1 MNLTEFYPTPQS
13 LIDRMLTGIDFKVID
28 SVLEPSA
35 GKCDICKSVAFK
47 IRSAQHRHRHIEDK
61 CADIIDTIEIDEN
74 LRHIIKGQGYRVV
87 HNDFLTFHSRKRYDL
102 IVMNP
107 PFSEGDKHLSK
118 ALDLQQYGGWVV
130 CVLNAETLRNPY
142 SNLRKTL
149 VRRLE
154 ELDAEIEYLS
164 GTFESAERTTPVEV
178 ALVKVNIPNTL
189 PDSLILDGLKQ
200 AREMRETTA
209 EPDSIVDNDFVKA
222 IIQHYRFEVDAG
234 IQLIREWLSLQ
245 PYIQDSIKGDRKEP
259 ILQLKL
265 RSDRRGD
272 LLNGYVR
279 EVRLKYW
286 EALFREH
293 EFIRGLTSNLQ
304 ENLYSRV
311 SEFGDYEFSE
321 VNILTLQMELSMEMV
336 RGIEETI
343 LALFDK
349 FSDKHSYYDET
360 SKNIHYYNGW
370 KTNKAW
376 KINKKVIVPF
386 YGAAEYWLGR
396 IRYRYGVRR
405 EMADIAK
412 VFDYLSGSEPLA
424 PYIEKWFEDA
434 ERSGITKNIQLGH
447 FQVTFYKKGTAHITF
462 LNQHLLDKFNIFG
475 SQRKGWLPPSYGKKL
490 YLAMSAEERA
500 VVDEFEGE
508 ESYAKVVA
516 NPELYIVETND
527 LMLLGSGEAA

>member
-1 MNLTEFYPTPQS
+1 MNLTEFYPTPQP
-13 LIDRMLTGIDFKVID
+13 LIDKMLSGIDFRKID

-35 GKCDICKSVAFK
+35 GKCDLCEGVAFK
-47 IRSAQHRHRHIEDK
+47 FRAANHRYGIDDN

-74 LRHIIKGQGYRVV
+74 LRHIIKGKGYRVV
-87 HNDFLTFHSRKRYDL
+87 HNDFLTFHSRKRYGL

-107 PFSEGDKHLSK
+107 PFSEGDKHLTK

-149 VRRLE
+149 VRRLN
-154 ELDAEIEYLS
+154 ELDADIEYLT
-164 GTFESAERTTPVEV
+164 GTFESAERTTNVEI
-178 ALVKVNIPNTL
+178 ALVKVNIPDTL
-189 PDSLILDGLKQ
+189 PDSLILDGLKRAQ
-200 AREMRETTA
+200 EEREDVRD
-209 EPDSIVDNDFVKA
+209 PDAVTHNDFVQA
-222 IIQHYRFEVDAG
+222 IVQRYRFEVDAG
-234 IQLIREWLSLQ
+234 VRLIREWRALQ
-245 PYIQDSIKGDRKEP
+245 PYIQNSIKGENKMPLLE
-259 ILQLKL
+259 LKL
-265 RSDRRGD
+265 RGSDSGD
-272 LLNGYVR
+272 LVNGYIR
-279 EVRLKYW
+279 QVRLKYW
-286 EALFREH
+286 NTLFREH

-304 ENLYSRV
+304 EQLYSRV

-321 VNILTLQMELSMEMV
+321 VNICTLQMELSMETV
-336 RGIEETI
+336 RAIEETI

-349 FSDKHSYYDET
+349 FSDKHSWCDET

-386 YGAAEYWLGR
+386 YGNIEFNRCQVL
-396 IRYRYGVRR
+396 YRHGVRR

-412 VFDYLSGSEPLA
+412 VFDYLSGTEPLA
-424 PYIEKWFEDA
+424 PYVERWFEQA
-434 ERSGITKNIQLGH
+434 QSSGISKNVQLGH
-447 FQVTFYKKGTAHITF
+447 FSVTFYKKGTAHITF

-490 YLAMSAEERA
+490 YLDMSAEERA
-500 VVDEFEGE
+500 VIDEFEGA

-516 NPELYIVETND
+516 NPEAYIIETND
-527 LMLLGSGEAA
+527 LMLLGAGDAA